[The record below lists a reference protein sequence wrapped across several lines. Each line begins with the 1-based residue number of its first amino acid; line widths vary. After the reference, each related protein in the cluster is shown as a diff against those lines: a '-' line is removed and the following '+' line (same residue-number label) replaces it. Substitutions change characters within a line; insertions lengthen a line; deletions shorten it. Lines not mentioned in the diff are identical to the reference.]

1 MTTST
6 RRRKLLPTAGK
17 KRKTAFGYKN
27 WSAYFELFFIASMA
41 LEGPFQPRAR
51 IRRDIDLAITFNI
64 ARTLLTLLE
73 AITPTFGRALVSVQT
88 DISRTSPRRL
98 GTRGIQRFAYRN
110 PAHQAQC
117 RQATSVTCTV
127 RKMDDR

>member
-1 MTTST
+1 MSGGLKFRK
-6 RRRKLLPTAGK
+6 RRCTAGD
-17 KRKTAFGYKN
+17 TAVT
-27 WSAYFELFFIASMA
+27 A
-41 LEGPFQPRAR
+41 LHRPRCNFQHARA
-51 IRRDIDLAITFNI
+51 
-64 ARTLLTLLE
+64 LLTLLE
-73 AITPTFGRALVSVQT
+73 AITPTFGLALVSVQT

-98 GTRGIQRFAYRN
+98 GTRGIQRFVYRN